1 MARPSYA
8 TAPARFRFAIPVAVV
23 VLTVFALSTRRLTG
37 WVSGLSGIV
46 LLPTAPLSQ
55 WLTGFTR
62 GVLGRA
68 GQTSASDERTRAL
81 EEERQTFYTMY
92 LRERAENLQLRDFI
106 SELQRGVAL
115 NPNQPVRQV
124 ITPIIGTGADTT
136 TGLLTARVPADLVAD
151 RNTVA
156 ATTGLQ
162 LVGRVSS
169 GGGTSVVTLTPI
181 TLRNAG
187 KIRGIV
193 MSDETNFSLAAELSP
208 RGDGTLRG
216 VVRVLES
223 RIAPG
228 TRPPEPM
235 PGQLVRL
242 DDPDWSPSSTM
253 LIVGRVESVDPSP
266 EESQRLMI
274 TVRPLVNVERVARV
288 LLRFD
293 VDAEGSGGEGVKR

>member
-1 MARPSYA
+1 MV
-8 TAPARFRFAIPVAVV
+8 VAV
-23 VLTVFALSTRRLTG
+23 LLVFALSTRRLSG
-37 WVSGLSGIV
+37 WVGGLSGVV

-55 WLTGFTR
+55 WLTSFTR
-62 GVLGRA
+62 GVLGRS
-68 GQTSASDERTRAL
+68 GEKSVGDERTKAL
-81 EEERQTFYTMY
+81 EEERQTFYTLY
-92 LRERAENLQLRDFI
+92 LRERAENLQLRDYI
-106 SELQRGVAL
+106 AELQRGVAL

-124 ITPIIGTGADTT
+124 IAPIIGTGADSS
-136 TGLLTARVPADLVAD
+136 TGLLTARVPADLTAD

-169 GGGTSVVTLTPI
+169 GGGSGGGVVTLTPI
-181 TLRNAG
+181 TLRSAG
-187 KIRGIV
+187 KVRGIV
-193 MSDETNFSLAAELSP
+193 MSDDANFALAAELSP

-223 RIAPG
+223 RVGAG
-228 TRPPEPM
+228 AKPPEPA

-242 DDPDWSPSSTM
+242 DDPDWPPSATM

-266 EESQRLMI
+266 EESQRVVI

-293 VDAEGSGGEGVKR
+293 VDTNSGEGPKR